1 MLFVLSGGLRHVA
14 FVTTFA
20 IFALFFMVNLAV
32 IVMRLSKPKQERVLK
47 IILNNKKV
55 PIIPLIGVAASV
67 FMISRIDFGAAV
79 FGSIAILL
87 GLPAYYLLKRIK

>member
-1 MLFVLSGGLRHVA
+1 
-14 FVTTFA
+14 
-20 IFALFFMVNLAV
+20 MVNLAV
-32 IVMRLSKPKQERVLK
+32 IVMRLSKPKQER
-47 IILNNKKV
+47 IFRIPGNIGKV
-55 PIIPLIGVAASV
+55 PIIPLIGLVASV